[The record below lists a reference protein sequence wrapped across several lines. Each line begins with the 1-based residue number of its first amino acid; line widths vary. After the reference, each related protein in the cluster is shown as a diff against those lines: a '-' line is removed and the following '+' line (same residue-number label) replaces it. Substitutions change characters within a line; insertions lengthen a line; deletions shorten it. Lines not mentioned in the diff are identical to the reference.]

1 MNNKQ
6 EQQAVA
12 RNHPSTFAREF
23 FTFEGEEISNTQY
36 EDVMALLIDQ
46 DPIEQ
51 VRALTY
57 LDQIDGISYTNFYTS
72 LEIRIAHG
80 ICHDTRYK
88 NGNMTGAIEAI
99 EAIAIGLSN
108 HPQVQKVLYKTQVLQ
123 PEEE

>member
-1 MNNKQ
+1 MNNEQ
-6 EQQAVA
+6 EQQAQA
-12 RNHPSTFAREF
+12 WEQPCAREF

-51 VRALTY
+51 VRALMY
-57 LDQIDGISYTNFYTS
+57 LDQIDGISYTNLYTS
-72 LEIRIAHG
+72 LEIRIAHD

-99 EAIAIGLSN
+99 EAIAIGLSY